1 MRRKTV
7 EYSIELLKAAHKASY
22 ANKRRLSI
30 PQKCG
35 CFYCMRFFS
44 FEKIEDWSIDQPDWT
59 AVCPYCGIDSVI
71 GENDG
76 YPLTNE
82 FLEGMHKEWFE

>member
-1 MRRKTV
+1 M

-35 CFYCMRFFS
+35 CFYCTRFSS
-44 FEKIEDWSIDQPDWT
+44 FEKIEVWSVDQADWT
-59 AVCPYCGIDSVI
+59 AVWPYCGIDSVI